1 MDDAIPS
8 RLFDD
13 ADELTPVAA
22 AKLNGVGAEVLVDPN
37 MLVVVDG
44 VDELPKIPGA
54 ACVEALL
61 FRPPNMEAAF

>member
-1 MDDAIPS
+1 MAIPS

-22 AKLNGVGAEVLVDPN
+22 AKLNGVDVGAEVLVDPN

-54 ACVEALL
+54 
-61 FRPPNMEAAF
+61 